1 LKKEK
6 KKYLCKE
13 LKNINI
19 IYLMYSITEILIVQ
33 VLCFVIVFNSK
44 TAVNY
49 LKQKMYFFN
58 GNFKEKLNEFM
69 KFYKFICENN
79 PLMLDYEDKQ
89 HNIVELE
96 DITEELKLIPEQK
109 FEDKYLE
116 KFKKFPNEFSFTE
129 FELEQEKEEYIKI
142 KVEYEKTIF
151 DTIHEIQEKLSK
163 INEIQETGNI
173 VHTEENYT
181 ENINDF
187 GITML
192 LKFFDIE
199 EDYHESKDDYDI
211 EELYQDLLKNK
222 EEYEKKLKEVEKMIM
237 TEEEMY
243 KKARDIIINKKLD
256 KLIDNYVLENTPLGN
271 ICMRYNNDKKSFEYF
286 SNNSIPYRYLESVG
300 RKYIMTYWC
309 KPIFVDIQEEL
320 KNAQERYEQEKIK
333 KEDEKKKFEEERK
346 KNQRKI
352 LAQLKN
358 YNNQSKN
365 VRTRPIKNRSNSSDV
380 LPPQIKANLPDINK
394 PSEKLLLKE
403 NANRYTWEGRL
414 TNFCPLKKID
424 RKILDKKLTM
434 TYADF
439 KKIQQAEQNKK

>member
-1 LKKEK
+1 
-6 KKYLCKE
+6 
-13 LKNINI
+13 
-19 IYLMYSITEILIVQ
+19 MYSITEILIVQ

-333 KEDEKKKFEEERK
+333 KEDEKKKFEEESK
-346 KNQRKI
+346 KNPRKI